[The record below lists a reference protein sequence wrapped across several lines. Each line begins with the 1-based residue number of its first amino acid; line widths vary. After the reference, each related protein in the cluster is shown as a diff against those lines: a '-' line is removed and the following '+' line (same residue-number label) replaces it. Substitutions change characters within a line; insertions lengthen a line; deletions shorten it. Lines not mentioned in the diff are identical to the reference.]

1 MSSVQCIN
9 CQQWFTN
16 CRNLMR
22 HMASCPAKYN
32 HLELLHHN
40 PLKSTYD
47 AHMSTNISVPSN
59 NEDTTKLFEVEMKEI
74 EGSDIAGSQHSTD
87 GRDLDVGSPMI
98 YMTMMITT
106 MILIIPRLNLAQQ
119 CQRFKLSSRIS
130 SITKK
135 HL

>member
-1 MSSVQCIN
+1 MSSIQCTN
-9 CQQWFTN
+9 CQRWFTN
-16 CRNLMR
+16 RHNCMC

-32 HLELLHHN
+32 HLKLLHHN

-59 NEDTTKLFEVEMKEI
+59 NEDTTKFFEVEMKEI

-87 GRDLDVGSPMI
+87 

-119 CQRFKLSSRIS
+119 CQRFKLSSTIS
-130 SITKK
+130 SITTK

>member
-1 MSSVQCIN
+1 
-9 CQQWFTN
+9 
-16 CRNLMR
+16 
-22 HMASCPAKYN
+22 
-32 HLELLHHN
+32 
-40 PLKSTYD
+40 
-47 AHMSTNISVPSN
+47 MSTNISVPSN

-87 GRDLDVGSPMI
+87 